1 MWRSGLG
8 VVGVASVRRR
18 AGGVDVLDD
27 EDCAPVERLGVAW
40 RLRAEGRLWRP
51 RRVDGR
57 RGDGVAA
64 VRRVAGGG
72 SGWRGAPRTHRG
84 GGARSAR
91 ARAAD
96 TRPQQPLCCAARRL
110 AAARLANGGVSGDAW
125 RQGKRGRAGGPGWAR
140 GEAKGGCTA
149 TGGTR
154 RRRSA
159 RCSTV
164 VTSGHHCAEHARSGQ
179 RPISRS
185 SLLQIEC
192 GFDLCVPNAKCGNFA
207 D

>member
-1 MWRSGLG
+1 MASILRWGVIGSEVEVVWCSGCRGSLLIARGGGGGRHGHGHGVPEMWRSGLG

-40 RLRAEGRLWRP
+40 HLQAEGRLWRP

-64 VRRVAGGG
+64 VCRVAGGG

-125 RQGKRGRAGGPGWAR
+125 RQGKRGRAGR
-140 GEAKGGCTA
+140 
-149 TGGTR
+149 
-154 RRRSA
+154 
-159 RCSTV
+159 
-164 VTSGHHCAEHARSGQ
+164 
-179 RPISRS
+179 
-185 SLLQIEC
+185 L
-192 GFDLCVPNAKCGNFA
+192 VP
-207 D
+207 